1 MKIETPN
8 VTLADEARS
17 GVEEDVRS
25 SFLDWLFQFSV
36 TGDDGESYSIGGS
49 ILSMALEKPD
59 AVSFTCARGQ
69 GHVGNATTWGV
80 TYRVPDIR
88 WQR

>member
-25 SFLDWLFQFSV
+25 GFLDWLFQFSV

-69 GHVGNATTWGV
+69 RHVGNATTWGV